1 MLVRFGTFPVPP
13 EAARAFAAHL
23 LQAVRETAG
32 ALAPWFGEEPFA
44 AMSPD
49 ARQLTWAQGRGLTRD
64 PDYGFHLAERV
75 PPGAALGPLWALC
88 QAGPDLT
95 TLYRHYPDYAVL
107 MLDDF
112 TNEVSVEASSV
123 RLVMVRPGAA
133 AVDRGEEDFR
143 AAFHLAFCRA
153 LLGRPGLCPV
163 SVGFSYARPSSTCEH
178 ERILGTRAL
187 RFSQP
192 SLQLEFSAEDF
203 YAPIPSADAARFE
216 ALLTLAVRE
225 ARALSE
231 QSPLSLRVEAL
242 VTQWL
247 LRGPSA
253 PRIARLL
260 GMSARSLHRRLS
272 AEGQSFRRLMQQ
284 VQRRHARLIAEVTQ
298 APAPGV
304 TARARAALLG
314 FSGAGALRNAERRW
328 RAI

>member
-1 MLVRFGTFPVPP
+1 MPVRFGTFPVPP

-23 LQAVRETAG
+23 LRAVRETAG
-32 ALAPWFGEEPFA
+32 ALGPWFGEEPFA

-49 ARQLTWAQGRGLTRD
+49 ARQLTWAQGRGFTKD

-75 PPGAALGPLWALC
+75 PPAALGSLWTLG

-112 TNEVSVEASSV
+112 TNELRVGDSSV
-123 RLVMVRPGAA
+123 RLVMARPGGAV
-133 AVDRGEEDFR
+133 VDRGEEDFR

-153 LLGRPGLCPV
+153 LLARPGLCPV
-163 SVGFSYARPSSTCEH
+163 SVGFTYARPSSTREH
-178 ERILGTRAL
+178 ERILGTSAL
-187 RFSQP
+187 SFSQP
-192 SLQLEFSAEDF
+192 TLQLEFSAEDF
-203 YAPIPSADAARFE
+203 HAPIPSADAARFE
-216 ALLTLAVRE
+216 ALLSLAVRE

-231 QSPLSLRVEAL
+231 QSPLALRVEAL

-260 GMSARSLHRRLS
+260 GMSARSLQRRLS
-272 AEGQSFRRLMQQ
+272 AEGQSFRRLLEQ
-284 VQRRHARLIAEVTQ
+284 VQRRHARLIAELTQ

-314 FSGAGALRNAERRW
+314 FSGAGALRNAEKRW
-328 RAI
+328 RTI